1 MIAARLALSK
11 HKSFAALI
19 IRLAWVGV
27 GLSVTVMIIA
37 IAIVVGYKKQITE
50 KVTGF
55 NGEIEVHSTGTS
67 GNFDYVPFDD
77 KDSVQKALK
86 QFAFVKQVGAVMSR
100 PAILKTEN
108 ELEGIVFKGIG
119 AQYDTNYLSAHLVE
133 GSLPKVYDSLH
144 KRDIIVSKLIASKL
158 QLHILSLIHI

>member
-108 ELEGIVFKGIG
+108 ELEGIVFKGSMTPIIYQLIWWKV
-119 AQYDTNYLSAHLVE
+119 AFLKYMTAYTSAI
-133 GSLPKVYDSLH
+133 SLY
-144 KRDIIVSKLIASKL
+144 
-158 QLHILSLIHI
+158 QN